1 MGNGFWAHF
10 LRLSIT
16 PLFYCRQESHQKFNC
31 LSIMGRK
38 RKYTL
43 DAVCE
48 PRQGYIWILYMCTM
62 IGIWSYIYR
71 YIDKSIEWNLDFEW
85 KSRAPT
91 QSLSLSLSLCLSVFL
106 SEEFSALAFSRNWA
120 EKETGTN
127 MRIPE
132 YPWKGE
138 SRFQIWIHY
147 CSRVTQLNARSGESG
162 ESGQEGRVQMK
173 RDC

>member
-1 MGNGFWAHF
+1 VPEHSYALYGTSLHLLTAVFVEMGNGFWAHF

-16 PLFYCRQESHQKFNC
+16 PHFYCRQESHQKFNC

-48 PRQGYIWILYMCTM
+48 PRQRYIWILYMCTM

-91 QSLSLSLSLCLSVFL
+91 QSLSLSLSLFVSLS
-106 SEEFSALAFSRNWA
+106 FSRRSFPLSHFPGIERKKKREQTCASPNIL
-120 EKETGTN
+120 EKAN
-127 MRIPE
+127 LD
-132 YPWKGE
+132 
-138 SRFQIWIHY
+138 SRFEFI
-147 CSRVTQLNARSGESG
+147 TAPE
-162 ESGQEGRVQMK
+162 
-173 RDC
+173 